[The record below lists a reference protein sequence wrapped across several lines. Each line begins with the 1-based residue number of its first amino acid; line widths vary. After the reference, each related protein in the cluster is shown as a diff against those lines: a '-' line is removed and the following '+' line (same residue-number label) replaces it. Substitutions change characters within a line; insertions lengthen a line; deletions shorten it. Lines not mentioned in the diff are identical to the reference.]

1 VYKLEKII
9 NEYILDLL
17 FDNNEG
23 EKTIQYID
31 EKLLMLNE
39 CKVDSTKLLKYSNDE
54 LFKLIDR
61 LKLSNES
68 RIKAKLIDCR
78 SLKGK
83 FFKYINAINKRS
95 WINDFLDDLVEILY
109 KELIILKKETLD
121 KIAYNKLAIANAYDI
136 YSNITYKEKKE
147 ISDLFT
153 LKIIL
158 NNTKIDDSLKDEIY
172 QEVINM
178 NNNIK
183 KEEEKKK
190 NIPLSLLTKEE
201 LERYKKIVNLVK
213 LKKSELQITLEQNKG
228 NIIFEKYLYYLV
240 AQIEELSNIINEI
253 DASLNLY
260 DECVDYKDKQTLIAE
275 KDNNLTLLKNAYEE
289 YLELQQEFL
298 LTLEQGNDKVYT
310 GKKPNII
317 YLTTGHKGEGN
328 VCFESYLKNIPLEYY
343 DTLLEMLVSL
353 EEGVEFKNP
362 VKNKSLTAIL
372 AGYWE
377 RKEFKLRILYE
388 KIYNDDILIILCDQ
402 KKSNETLGTNR
413 YRQTINNCKK
423 EIDYIKNTMA
433 SESKE
438 REELI
443 TINKEIHENIKSKLQ
458 EKGRKRK

>member
-1 VYKLEKII
+1 MERLENII
-9 NEYILDLL
+9 NEYVLDLL
-17 FDNNEG
+17 FEINDGDKDIKYIEKQLLLLSKCKNNSM
-23 EKTIQYID
+23 
-31 EKLLMLNE
+31 KLLE
-39 CKVDSTKLLKYSNDE
+39 YSNDE
-54 LFKLIDR
+54 LFYLIDK
-61 LKLSNES
+61 LKLSNANK
-68 RIKAKLIDCR
+68 IKGKLNDCR
-78 SLKGK
+78 SLKTK
-83 FFKYINAINKRS
+83 FFKFINAGSKRS
-95 WINDFLDDLVEILY
+95 WINDFLDELVETFEKQL
-109 KELIILKKETLD
+109 LVLKKETVD
-121 KIAYNKLAIANAYDI
+121 KMNYNRLNIAKAYDV
-136 YSNITYKEKKE
+136 YSIITFQEKKE
-147 ISDLFT
+147 ITDIST
-153 LKIIL
+153 IRNIL
-158 NNTKIDDSLKDEIY
+158 NTTMLDDLERDKIVQEIVQRNNTIKDEQIKSLPASY
-172 QEVINM
+172 LT
-178 NNNIK
+178 K
-183 KEEEKKK
+183 KEL
-190 NIPLSLLTKEE
+190 NQ
-201 LERYKKIVNLVK
+201 YKDIVNYVK
-213 LKKSELQITLEQNKG
+213 LKKTELQITLEQHKV

-362 VKNKSLTAIL
+362 VKNKPLTAIL